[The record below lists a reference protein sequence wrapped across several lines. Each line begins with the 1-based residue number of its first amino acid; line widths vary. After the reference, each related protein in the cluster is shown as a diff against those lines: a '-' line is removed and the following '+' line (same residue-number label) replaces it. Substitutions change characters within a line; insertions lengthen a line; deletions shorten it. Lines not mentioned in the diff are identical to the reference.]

1 MNNIMKKINYKFI
14 LSGLIGA
21 FVLASCTDLEVNEK
35 DSVVVESTGGGFAAG
50 NPTELLNGLYNDM
63 GFYNDQGDIYS
74 LSQHTSGE
82 MIPPTRGVDWGDN
95 GVWRTLHAHTWDATH
110 PQILNAWNTLN
121 SRSYRCEQLLASNP
135 SALQVAETKTLRAL
149 FMHHVM
155 DLWGQVPRRTVDQ
168 GVEALPMVMT
178 RSQAFDFIV
187 KDLEEALPNLP
198 KRGPT
203 PINARAS
210 KAMANALL
218 ARLYLNKAVYK
229 SAKPEG
235 PYTFVKADMD
245 KVVQYCNAVAADGFA
260 IDADFYN
267 PFTAG
272 LSTDKIFT
280 DLQGTPRN
288 RWMMTMHYDQ
298 GGFPAERDGPWNG
311 FTTIAEFYDKFQ
323 ANDVRR
329 FREVGFNKGYGGLHK
344 GFLIGQQFRE
354 DKTPINDSR
363 SKVPLV
369 FTKDVPL
376 AGAATNKGIRVIKY
390 HPTDFGKYLIL
401 RYSDVYLMKAE
412 AMLRGGD
419 AAGALKMVN
428 DLRTLRRASTL
439 ATLTQDAMWN
449 ERGYELYWEG
459 VARTDE
465 VRFGKFNRQ
474 YQNIENVE
482 PYTVLFPIPSTAIAS
497 NTNLAQNAGY

>member
-1 MNNIMKKINYKFI
+1 MKKTNFKFI
-14 LSGLIGA
+14 FSGLVGVFA
-21 FVLASCTDLEVNEK
+21 LASCTDLAVIER
-35 DSVVVESTGGGFAAG
+35 DSIVIESDGSGFTAG
-50 NPTELLNGLYNDM
+50 NPTELLNGLYNDL
-63 GFYNDQGDIYS
+63 GFYNDQATLYS
-74 LSQHTSGE
+74 LGQHTSGE

-110 PQILNAWNTLN
+110 PQILNAWNDLN

-135 SALQVAETKTLRAL
+135 SPVQAAEAKALRAL

-155 DLWGQVPRRTVDQ
+155 DLYGQVPRRTVDQ

-198 KRGPT
+198 KLGPA

-235 PYTFVKADMD
+235 PYTFDKADMD
-245 KVVQYCNAVAADGFA
+245 KVIQYSNAVAADGFA
-260 IDADFYN
+260 LDADFFN

-298 GGFPAERDGPWNG
+298 GGFPTEREGPWNG
-311 FTTIAEFYDKFQ
+311 FTTLAEFYEKFE
-323 ANDVRR
+323 AKDDRT
-329 FREVGFNKGYGGLHK
+329 FKAVGFDKGYGGLNK
-344 GFLIGQQFRE
+344 GFLIGQQFTE
-354 DKTPINDSR
+354 AKVPIIDSR
-363 SKVPLV
+363 SKEPLV

-376 AGAATNKGIRVIKY
+376 AGAATNKGVRVIKY

-428 DLRTLRRASTL
+428 DLRTMRKASTL
-439 ATLTQDAMWN
+439 ATLTEEAMWK
-449 ERGYELYWEG
+449 ERGFELYWEG
-459 VARTDE
+459 IARTDE
-465 VRFGKFNRQ
+465 IRFGRFNRK
-474 YQNIENVE
+474 YQDIVNLE
-482 PYTVLFPIPSTAIAS
+482 PYTVLYPIPSTAIAS
-497 NTNLAQNAGY
+497 NTNLTQNPGY